1 MTSNAPL
8 NLKARLICGTEFA
21 IGPGKADL
29 LEAIAATGSISAA
42 GRHLGY
48 SYRRTWLLVDSMNRC
63 WREPLVVTAHGGK
76 RGGGASLTP
85 FGVSVLTRYRALV
98 VAIETA
104 AAGPAASLIAD
115 LLQNPRTS
123 QTA

>member
-1 MTSNAPL
+1 MSSNAPL

-63 WREPLVVTAHGGK
+63 WREPLIATVHGGAK
-76 RGGGASLTP
+76 GGGAALTP
-85 FGVSVLTRYRALV
+85 LGETVLARYRELEAVL
-98 VAIETA
+98 A
-104 AAGPAASLIAD
+104 AAAAAPMAALAAD
-115 LLQNPRTS
+115 LLEQPRPGKLD
-123 QTA
+123 